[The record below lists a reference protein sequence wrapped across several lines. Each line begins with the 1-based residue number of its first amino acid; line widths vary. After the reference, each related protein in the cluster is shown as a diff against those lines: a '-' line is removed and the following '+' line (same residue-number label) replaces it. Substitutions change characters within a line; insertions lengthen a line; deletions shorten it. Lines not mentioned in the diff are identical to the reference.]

1 MSEETQ
7 SEDTHDLIDVLR
19 EEIRAEDTST
29 DTDTDEPAAPD
40 GLVRLLEHADVPA
53 NVAVALDDLLVEDD
67 TMSGALHARLTSMV
81 RDEIS
86 RRASRPVFLEQM
98 LREKREGQSIDVAA
112 LAERISTT
120 ADTIEAVELADR
132 PLRDLKESEIAAWV
146 DELDLELDS
155 AMDALE
161 ASLLRPASAY
171 RGDDDRL
178 NRRDVEAF
186 VNAVRRRIG
195 ERRHARGA
203 RS

>member
-1 MSEETQ
+1 MRDETQ
-7 SEDTHDLIDVLR
+7 SDDTDELIDALR
-19 EEIRAEDTST
+19 EEIRAEDTSS
-29 DTDTDEPAAPD
+29 DTQEPAAPA
-40 GLVRLLEHADVPA
+40 GLVKLLARADVPI
-53 NVAVALDDLLVEDD
+53 NVAVALDDLLVEED
-67 TMSGALHARLTSMV
+67 TISGAFHARLTSIV

-86 RRASRPVFLEQM
+86 RRASRPAFLEQM
-98 LREKREGQSIDVAA
+98 LRGERERQAIEVGA
-112 LAERISTT
+112 LAERINT
-120 ADTIEAVELADR
+120 AVDTIEAVELADR

-155 AMDALE
+155 AMEALA

-186 VNAVRRRIG
+186 VNAVRLRIG

-203 RS
+203 PS

>member
-1 MSEETQ
+1 MSDKTQ
-7 SEDTHDLIDVLR
+7 SDDTQELIDALR

-29 DTDTDEPAAPD
+29 DTDEPAAPD
-40 GLVRLLEHADVPA
+40 RLVRLLARADIPA
-53 NVAVALDDLLVEDD
+53 NVAVALDDLLVEND
-67 TMSGALHARLTSMV
+67 TISGAFHARLTSIV

-86 RRASRPVFLEQM
+86 RRASRPGFLEQM
-98 LREKREGQSIDVAA
+98 LRAERERQSIDVAA
-112 LAERISTT
+112 LAERINTA

-132 PLRDLKESEIAAWV
+132 PLRDMTESEIAAWV

-155 AMDALE
+155 AMEALK

-171 RGDDDRL
+171 RGDDDRP

-203 RS
+203 HWET